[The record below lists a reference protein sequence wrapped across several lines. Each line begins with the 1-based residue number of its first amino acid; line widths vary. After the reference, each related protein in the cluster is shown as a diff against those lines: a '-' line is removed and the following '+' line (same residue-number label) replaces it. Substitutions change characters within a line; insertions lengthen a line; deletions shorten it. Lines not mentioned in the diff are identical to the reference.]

1 MSLVWYR
8 LGRGVR
14 EGQDRAVNRDYP
26 FGLAAL
32 GIVEDAMLIF

>member
-8 LGRGVR
+8 LGRGAKG
-14 EGQDRAVNRDYP
+14 GQDRAVNRDDP

-32 GIVEDAMLIF
+32 GIVEDATLIF